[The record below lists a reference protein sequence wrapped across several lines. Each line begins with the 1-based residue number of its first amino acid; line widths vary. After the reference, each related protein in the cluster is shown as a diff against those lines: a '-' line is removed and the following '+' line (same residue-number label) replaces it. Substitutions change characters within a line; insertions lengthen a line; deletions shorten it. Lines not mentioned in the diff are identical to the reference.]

1 MKLMGLHLDYI
12 VRSLTVTMLEFMEIP
27 LVLREIC
34 ILSVC
39 CHPDTFSLLHFAN
52 LCFLFAFRQRFLSL

>member
-1 MKLMGLHLDYI
+1 MKLLGFRLDMM
-12 VRSLTVTMLEFMEIP
+12 RFLTVALLKLMEIL

-39 CHPDTFSLLHFAN
+39 DHPDTFSLLHFAN
-52 LCFLFAFRQRFLSL
+52 FSFLFAFKQRFLSL